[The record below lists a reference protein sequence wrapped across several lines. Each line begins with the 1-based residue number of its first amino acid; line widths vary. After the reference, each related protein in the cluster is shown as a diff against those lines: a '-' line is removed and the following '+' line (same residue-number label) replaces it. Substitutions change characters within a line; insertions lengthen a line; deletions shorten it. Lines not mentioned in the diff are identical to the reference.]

1 MVNLQLTRDQFSVL
15 FDMIIFYIA
24 STERSPARS
33 GMLEVQRTIQVQA
46 DGQYADPAARRT
58 I

>member
-24 STERSPARS
+24 STERSPARKW
-33 GMLEVQRTIQVQA
+33 MLEVQRTIQVQA
-46 DGQYADPAARRT
+46 DGQYADSAARRT